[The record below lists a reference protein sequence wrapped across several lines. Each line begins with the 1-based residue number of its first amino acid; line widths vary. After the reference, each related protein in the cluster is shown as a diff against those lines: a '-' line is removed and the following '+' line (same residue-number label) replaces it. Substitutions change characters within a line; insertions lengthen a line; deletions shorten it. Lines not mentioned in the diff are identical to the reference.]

1 MNFERRSPFRNR
13 HFRTQALG
21 SRRVRPRHR
30 EGATSRRAKS
40 ADAKMASL
48 ILGTADTPV
57 WLLCSQP
64 DQVSGDC
71 MRGDPPSVQVY
82 GRKFEFAKFQSLQ
95 APDKMQKLFSTLSG
109 RPENIVRVLV
119 LARLFSGVPD
129 EVPPARFRRAALAS
143 GLRAVLT
150 RREASLRIRRL
161 FERTPALSYRF
172 IHFSLRRLRNAVPLV
187 RLWTDVLLQLC
198 AASIGCWPSAV
209 SIFRS
214 RGAHHERN
222 SSHHRRRLPEHP

>member
-119 LARLFSGVPD
+119 LARFFFGRSAGTRLAKRPQCAEIPF
-129 EVPPARFRRAALAS
+129 EARPAAASHEHTSVHLIHHFTLCRTVSARCAAPNAMRTTRS
-143 GLRAVLT
+143 SPNDRIRTAVL
-150 RREASLRIRRL
+150 
-161 FERTPALSYRF
+161 PK
-172 IHFSLRRLRNAVPLV
+172 LRR
-187 RLWTDVLLQLC
+187 
-198 AASIGCWPSAV
+198 
-209 SIFRS
+209 
-214 RGAHHERN
+214 HHERN
-222 SSHHRRRLPEHP
+222 SSYYRC

>member
-1 MNFERRSPFRNR
+1 M
-13 HFRTQALG
+13 
-21 SRRVRPRHR
+21 
-30 EGATSRRAKS
+30 SRRAKS

-119 LARLFSGVPD
+119 LARFFSDALQEPGWRNGLNAPRFLSKHA
-129 EVPPARFRRAALAS
+129 PPPLPMNILAHEHTSVHLIHHFTLCRTVSARCAAPNAMRTTRS
-143 GLRAVLT
+143 SPNDRIRTAVLPK
-150 RREASLRIRRL
+150 LRK
-161 FERTPALSYRF
+161 
-172 IHFSLRRLRNAVPLV
+172 
-187 RLWTDVLLQLC
+187 
-198 AASIGCWPSAV
+198 
-209 SIFRS
+209 
-214 RGAHHERN
+214 HHERN
-222 SSHHRRRLPEHP
+222 SSYYRC